1 MEISMEAKCYFLWG
15 WHSPEGPKGQLPLP
29 SQLPGGGCQ
38 GASVYPLV
46 KVPVTSHLKAS
57 AP

>member
-29 SQLPGGGCQ
+29 SQLPGGGLPGSLSLPTCE
-38 GASVYPLV
+38 
-46 KVPVTSHLKAS
+46 S
-57 AP
+57 AGDLPS